1 MLASVHLDRGAGPA
15 VVLLHGVG
23 AGPGSFAAIV
33 ERLADDHRCL
43 VIERPGRGLDHAVAL
58 DDQADAVA
66 RVLGE
71 VGGVGARL
79 VGVSGGATLGLLL
92 GIRHPHLFADLVL
105 HEPLVGPLAPAL
117 HDRFRGAADRAAAS
131 PEDALAVARSVM
143 GERAWDA
150 LGDEGRA
157 AAVADAPRWQGEI
170 AAFAGFAPTRIELSG
185 LRSSG
190 LVVTLGA
197 ESGPER
203 AEAALVL
210 QDVAD
215 ATIARIPGTTNAP
228 HLEAPDAFAGV
239 LRSLRPAA
247 LGGPR

>member
-1 MLASVHLDRGAGPA
+1 MPASVHLDRGTGPA

-66 RVLGE
+66 RLLAE

-79 VGVSGGATLGLLL
+79 VGVSGGATLALLL
-92 GIRHPHLFADLVL
+92 AIRHPSVCSDLVV

-117 HDRFRGAADRAAAS
+117 HDRFRGAAARAAEG
-131 PEDALAVARSVM
+131 PEAALAVARGVM
-143 GERAWDA
+143 GERAWTA
-150 LGDEGRA
+150 LGPDGRA
-157 AAVADAPRWQGEI
+157 EAIADAPRWQAEI
-170 AAFAGFAPTRIELSG
+170 AAFAGFAPRAVDLAGLAASG
-185 LRSSG
+185 LI
-190 LVVTLGA
+190 VTLGA

-203 AEAALVL
+203 AEAAAVL
-210 QDVAD
+210 QSHAD
-215 ATIARIPGTTNAP
+215 ATLVVVPGATNAP
-228 HLEAPDAFAGV
+228 HLEAPDTYAQL